1 MGARTRLLNNIQ
13 KKGAKS
19 MLKVVI
25 DDIKGRTTY
34 EKSFKD
40 YKALKAYIDGTE
52 GLFIQSIT
60 NIAK

>member
-1 MGARTRLLNNIQ
+1 
-13 KKGAKS
+13 
-19 MLKVVI
+19 MLRVVI

-34 EKSFKD
+34 TKD
-40 YKALKAYIDGTE
+40 FTNYKALKAYIDGTE